1 MYVDFYVDKTTNEV
15 YLKGNKSGTW
25 VNTGEVL

>member
-1 MYVDFYVDKTTNEV
+1 MLIFYVDKTTNEV
-15 YLKGNKSGTW
+15 YLKGNKSGAW